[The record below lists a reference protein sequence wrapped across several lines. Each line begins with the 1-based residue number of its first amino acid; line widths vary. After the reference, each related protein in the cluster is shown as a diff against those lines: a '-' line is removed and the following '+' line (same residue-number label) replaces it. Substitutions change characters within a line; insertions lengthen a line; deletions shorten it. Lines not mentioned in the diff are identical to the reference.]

1 MAQLYYGED
10 IRNGRLVAAK
20 VLLPYLRTGREFV
33 ERLCRE
39 AEHAA
44 KLQHPNIVPIYDTG
58 VKPDAGQ
65 YIVMGWASGGSLAD
79 WLDRVQGSLAPG
91 QACSILKPTGAAL
104 DYATGGGWCTGTS
117 SHPISC

>member
-1 MAQLYYGED
+1 M
-10 IRNGRLVAAK
+10 
-20 VLLPYLRTGREFV
+20 